1 MSSDYDMELFDM
13 DDDLNDESVPQMR
26 QEMNASGEGAQ
37 SGYVPPMGGRKEAPK
52 YEQSERRRPSSP
64 TYDYLNPPEGSFRP
78 SSQRSVA
85 ITCPK
90 GGVGKSSTT
99 KELGYAFASEVYD
112 SENGTPLK
120 VLLVDADWGHPSLT
134 SILNV
139 GGGQHK
145 ISAWIKTMIRNIN
158 STGHP
163 GVFRARYIDD
173 FIVKIKPNLHL
184 LTLTRDTMD
193 SNMLTPEMVRAITQ
207 SISCTDYDLVI
218 YDNRNEIEGDDRS
231 LAVCDAVD
239 MIFMLVTSDTT
250 TLQNINNT
258 LASLES
264 LQYDIKRIH
273 FVQNAVDP
281 KAKNILPRD
290 IENHYG
296 VQLVTEIPKCDEMTE
311 INNESKALVNER
323 PNSNYSKAIFELA
336 EFILPAPVKKK
347 KGLFAGLF
355 GKR

>member
-52 YEQSERRRPSSP
+52 YEQNERRRPSSP

-134 SILNV
+134 S
-139 GGGQHK
+139 H
-145 ISAWIKTMIRNIN
+145 T
-158 STGHP
+158 
-163 GVFRARYIDD
+163 Y
-173 FIVKIKPNLHL
+173 
-184 LTLTRDTMD
+184 
-193 SNMLTPEMVRAITQ
+193 Q
-207 SISCTDYDLVI
+207 S
-218 YDNRNEIEGDDRS
+218 R
-231 LAVCDAVD
+231 
-239 MIFMLVTSDTT
+239 
-250 TLQNINNT
+250 
-258 LASLES
+258 
-264 LQYDIKRIH
+264 
-273 FVQNAVDP
+273 
-281 KAKNILPRD
+281 
-290 IENHYG
+290 
-296 VQLVTEIPKCDEMTE
+296 
-311 INNESKALVNER
+311 
-323 PNSNYSKAIFELA
+323 
-336 EFILPAPVKKK
+336 
-347 KGLFAGLF
+347 
-355 GKR
+355 